1 MTAENKHG
9 MAISNLAE
17 LLAYALAIELDAH
30 ERYMMLADQ
39 MEQHNNSELCGLF
52 LKLASH
58 EEHHAQEIRDR
69 AGDIELPHLKLSKLK
84 WPGTDSPE
92 AAELDEAHYM
102 MTSWHAL
109 QMALKAE
116 QRAFEFFEGIVANVD
131 DEELKRWAEEF
142 RDEEAEH
149 VEMVEQL
156 LERYPKPSGSWSED
170 PDPPNLQG

>member
-1 MTAENKHG
+1 MIKDMSIT
-9 MAISNLAE
+9 NLPE
-17 LLAYALAIELDAH
+17 LLAHALAIEEDAH
-30 ERYMMLADQ
+30 ERYVMLADQ

-69 AGDIELPHLKLSKLK
+69 AGDIELPHLKLSDLK
-84 WPGTDSPE
+84 WPGSDSPE
-92 AAELDEAHYM
+92 AAEFDEAHYK

-116 QRAFEFFEGIVANVD
+116 QRAFDFFETIVSSVE
-131 DEELKRWAEEF
+131 DEDLKRWAQEF

-149 VEMVEQL
+149 VVLVEQL
-156 LERYPKPSGSWSED
+156 LERYPKPAGDWSDD